1 MSEVTIR
8 AASDVDLEAIN
19 RVIDAAIMTWDLPER
34 VKRLSLPSYH
44 YTAIDLAHYAIHVAV
59 LDDRIVGVVAW
70 DKEPHTVQQQRCLL
84 LHGIYVHPDHHHQGI
99 GSRLFSLAEQA
110 GREQGLTGL
119 VVKSQKDAEAFY
131 ASRGMHK
138 LAVTDSEREFASR
151 FWKTFKAI
159 GDCLQPRL

>member
-1 MSEVTIR
+1 MSEVNTEIR
-8 AASDVDLEAIN
+8 PAQQVDLEDIN
-19 RVIDAAIMTWDLPER
+19 RVIDAAVMGWDLPER

-59 LDDRIVGVVAW
+59 VDEHIVGVVAW
-70 DKEPHTVQQQRCLL
+70 DKEPYTVQQQRGLF
-84 LHGIYVHPDHHHQGI
+84 LHGIYVDSDHQQQGI

-151 FWKTFKAI
+151 FWKTF
-159 GDCLQPRL
+159 